1 LRPTTPPQ
9 ARRESSNR
17 AQTDNRR
24 NHMKN
29 KVLKDIIDYARHRL
43 VAEYGTCGVL
53 DNDEMAILNSSDNK
67 RGNDIIIKITEKPE

>member
-1 LRPTTPPQ
+1 
-9 ARRESSNR
+9 
-17 AQTDNRR
+17 
-24 NHMKN
+24 MKN